1 MAKRKRDVS
10 TTGTGSRSIIGLCC
24 ATAIVLA
31 ILIVAVNLILQLVKA
46 SSTIVGVME
55 LIKNIAVA
63 IAVCLGA
70 YNYSR
75 GQKKGV
81 RTLIIVCI
89 IIYAILTIVWGV
101 IGII

>member
-1 MAKRKRDVS
+1 MAKRNRDVS
-10 TTGTGSRSIIGLCC
+10 TTGTGSHSIIGFCC

-31 ILIVAVNLILQLVKA
+31 ILIVAVNLILQLVKVN
-46 SSTIVGVME
+46 SRSVGIME

-63 IAVCLGA
+63 VAVCLGA
-70 YNYSR
+70 FNYSR

-89 IIYAILTIVWGV
+89 IIYLILTIVWGV
-101 IGII
+101 VAL

>member
-1 MAKRKRDVS
+1 MAKRNREVS
-10 TTGTGSRSIIGLCC
+10 TTGTGSHSIIGLCC

-31 ILIVAVNLILQLVKA
+31 ILIVAVNLILQLLKVN
-46 SSTIVGVME
+46 SSVVGIME

-63 IAVCLGA
+63 VAVCLGA

-89 IIYAILTIVWGV
+89 IIYLILTIVWGIV
-101 IGII
+101 AL